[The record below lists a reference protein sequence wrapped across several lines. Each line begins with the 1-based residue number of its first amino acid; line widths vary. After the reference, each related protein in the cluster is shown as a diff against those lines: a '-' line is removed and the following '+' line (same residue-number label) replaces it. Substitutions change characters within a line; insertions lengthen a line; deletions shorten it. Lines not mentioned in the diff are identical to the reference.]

1 MTVWHFPGTNP
12 VTIPEIPGNVLLHL
26 LQNMLLAA
34 VPAVGFALVFNV
46 PTHALGY
53 CAAGGAIGRGL
64 RYLLV
69 TGTMPIELATFVAA
83 AVVSLL
89 GVYIAQRM
97 RAHPKVFTV
106 AAMIPMIPGVP
117 FFTALTAVLEI
128 QRNGLTQDLL
138 STAITSG
145 LRAAFIVA
153 ALAVGLAVPGLLFY
167 RRRPVV

>member
-1 MTVWHFPGTNP
+1 MNILT
-12 VTIPEIPGNVLLHL
+12 EL
-26 LQNMLLAA
+26 LQVLVLAA
-34 VPAVGFALVFNV
+34 LSAVGFALVFNV
-46 PTHALGY
+46 PRSALVY
-53 CAAGGAIGRGL
+53 CAAGGAIGRGG

-69 TGTMPIELATFVAA
+69 VAGVPLELGTFIAA

-117 FFTALTAVLEI
+117 FFTALLAVVEI
-128 QRNGLTQDLL
+128 QRRGLTPDLL
-138 STAITSG
+138 NTAITSG
-145 LRAAFIVA
+145 LRAAFVVA

-167 RRRPVV
+167 RRKPVV

>member
-1 MTVWHFPGTNP
+1 MNILLG
-12 VTIPEIPGNVLLHL
+12 VL
-26 LQNMLLAA
+26 QQMVLAS
-34 VPAVGFALVFNV
+34 VPAVGFGMVFNV
-46 PTHALGY
+46 PKRVLGY
-53 CAAGGAIGRGL
+53 CAAGGALGRGL

-69 TGTMPIELATFVAA
+69 EGAGIPVEWSTLLAA
-83 AVVSLL
+83 ATVSLI
-89 GVYIAQRM
+89 GVAIAQRL

-117 FFTALTAVLEI
+117 LFKTLIAIVQI
-128 QRNGLTQDLL
+128 QQKGLDNELL

-145 LRAAFIVA
+145 LQAFFVVA

>member
-1 MTVWHFPGTNP
+1 MNLILG
-12 VTIPEIPGNVLLHL
+12 VL
-26 LQNMLLAA
+26 QQMALAS
-34 VPAVGFALVFNV
+34 VPAVGFGMVFNV
-46 PTHALGY
+46 PRRVLGY
-53 CAAGGAIGRGL
+53 CAVGGALGRGL

-69 TGTMPIELATFVAA
+69 EGAGIPVEWSTLLAA
-83 AVVSLL
+83 ATVSLL
-89 GVYIAQRM
+89 GVAVAQRL

-117 FFTALTAVLEI
+117 LFKTLITIVQI
-128 QRNGLTQDLL
+128 QQKGLNNELL

-145 LRAAFIVA
+145 LQAFFVVA